1 MSEIDRREELLQ
13 DHTEGRIGGEELRR
27 RRGHGQGTPDPG
39 ADRST

>member
-13 DHTEGRIGGEELRR
+13 DHTEGRMGGEELR
-27 RRGHGQGTPDPG
+27 RRGHGQGTPDAG